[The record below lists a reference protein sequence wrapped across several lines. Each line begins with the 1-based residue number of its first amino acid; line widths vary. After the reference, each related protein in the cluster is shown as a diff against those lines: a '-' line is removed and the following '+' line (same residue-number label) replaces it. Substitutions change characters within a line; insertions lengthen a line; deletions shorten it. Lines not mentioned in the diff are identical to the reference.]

1 MALCVLLFARE
12 GWSWYSLLMGAR
24 ARTDPQHSLSHRP
37 SARAGWLVNMAF
49 ALVVMDL
56 AFCYIRYTVLNGFK
70 GIKSRLG
77 IK

>member
-24 ARTDPQHSLSHRP
+24 ARTDTQHSPSHRP

-70 GIKSRLG
+70 DIKSRLG

>member
-12 GWSWYSLLMGAR
+12 GWSWYSLLMGTCACNG
-24 ARTDPQHSLSHRP
+24 THYSLSHPP

-56 AFCYIRYTVLNGFK
+56 AFCYIRYTLLNGFK
-70 GIKSRLG
+70 DIKSRLG